1 MKESNQSER
10 LKKLLTKLSSHMR
23 IESIEIQNFRQ
34 YRKEKFV
41 FPKIN
46 GKKDI
51 HVIIGENGE
60 GKTNILNALT
70 WCLYG
75 EELHLGDKNTAISNI
90 NSQYVYELRN
100 RGDKHGEA
108 KVTVMMSIEE
118 GGKISFMRTASYS
131 ITPSNIIET
140 KQDVI
145 AISNTNGGN
154 KVIENKNDYD
164 MYVSRYVPKEIN
176 EYIFFDGELMDQYF
190 KSDKRGNIESGIKD
204 LTKAS
209 TIEKT
214 KNALSSYAKNEIA
227 PVLRNNG
234 DSRVSE
240 AQENLESEQRRRDTQ
255 QEKVGL
261 ILNQIRTAEEEIE
274 KLTAKIQGFDTLKD
288 KTDRLGELEEESDQL
303 KNRQKK
309 LNEDLYEFV
318 RQNYIYFALYPAIK
332 EFRAYIQSQ
341 ESKGNLPPKID
352 KRLVQSIID
361 NKECAVCGNHLDTQ
375 HLQHVLL
382 ILQKLEVSSTT
393 SAELNRASSA
403 LNAIIDSMKAYP
415 KKKQS
420 FIDQKRHLDVQVS
433 RNEEEYEKLSK
444 ELRSIPNQDEIRKA
458 IIEREEYRRTVNPLH
473 EKLGREQLLLEARTK
488 AVQRA
493 EKELG
498 DAMQSNRLLDKY
510 RKQLEFCKKG
520 IVLLDETLN
529 EIIEECRK
537 EMEVSTFDIFNKLIW
552 KKDAFSKVNILEDY
566 SFELLDAYGQQ
577 TLGACSAAERAL
589 LALSF
594 TIALQQTS
602 GHDSLLYIDT
612 PLGRVGEKNR
622 INFTEVLTGIAESK
636 QVILSFTPTE
646 YDDNVRR
653 LLADK
658 YSSYCELSFDKGVTT
673 IKK

>member
-1 MKESNQSER
+1 
-10 LKKLLTKLSSHMR
+10 MR

-41 FPKIN
+41 FPKVK

-75 EELHLGDKNTAISNI
+75 EELHLGDKNTAICNI
-90 NSQYVYELRN
+90 NSQYVQELRN
-100 RGDKHGEA
+100 HSQKNGEA
-108 KVTVMMSIEE
+108 KVTVVMSIED
-118 GGKISFMRTASYS
+118 GGNITFMRTATYS
-131 ITPSNIIET
+131 ITQSNVIET
-140 KQDVI
+140 RQDVI
-145 AISNTNGGN
+145 AIANANGGN
-154 KVIENKNDYD
+154 KIIDNKNDYE

-214 KNALSSYAKNEIA
+214 KNALNSYAKTEIA
-227 PVLRNNG
+227 PVLKNNG

-240 AQENLESEQRRRDTQ
+240 AQTKLDDAQRIRDNQ
-255 QEKVGL
+255 QDKVGL
-261 ILNQIRTAEEEIE
+261 IVTQIKTADARIGE
-274 KLTAKIQGFDTLKD
+274 LTNIIQGFDSLKEKSD
-288 KTDRLGELEEESDQL
+288 KLTELEEESDKL
-303 KNRQKK
+303 KKRQMK
-309 LNEDLYEFV
+309 LNEDLNEFV
-318 RQNYIYFALYPAIK
+318 RQNYINFALYPAIK
-332 EFRAYIQSQ
+332 EFRNYIQSQ

-361 NKECAVCGNHLDTQ
+361 SKECAVCGSHLNTE
-375 HLQHVLL
+375 HLQHVLS

-403 LNAIIDSMKAYP
+403 LNAIIDNMKAYP
-415 KKKQS
+415 KKKQA
-420 FIDQKRHLDVQVS
+420 FIDQKKNLDAQVKK
-433 RNEEEYEKLSK
+433 NEEDYGVLSK
-444 ELRSIPNQDEIRKA
+444 ELRSIPNQEEIKKA
-458 IIEREEYRRTVNPLH
+458 IIEREEYRRNIGPLNQKFGR
-473 EKLGREQLLLEARTK
+473 EKLILEARDK
-488 AVQRA
+488 AVTKA
-493 EKELG
+493 EKELD
-498 DAMQSNRLLDKY
+498 DAMKSNRLLDRY
-510 RKQLEFCKKG
+510 RKQLDFCKKG
-520 IVLLDETLN
+520 IILLDETLN

-537 EMEVSTFDIFNKLIW
+537 EMEIVTFEIFNKLIW
-552 KKDAFSKVNILEDY
+552 KKGAFSKVNILEDY
-566 SFELLDAYGQQ
+566 SFELLDAYEQQ

-622 INFTEVLTGIAESK
+622 INFTEVLTEIAESK
-636 QVILSFTPTE
+636 QVVLSFTPTE

-653 LLADK
+653 LLANE
-658 YSSYCELSFDKGVTT
+658 YSSYCELNFENGVTT

>member
-1 MKESNQSER
+1 
-10 LKKLLTKLSSHMR
+10 MR
-23 IESIEIQNFRQ
+23 IESIEILNFRQ

-41 FPKIN
+41 FPRIK

-75 EELHLGDKNTAISNI
+75 EELHLGDKNTAINKI
-90 NSQYVYELRN
+90 NSQYVQELRDHSQKN
-100 RGDKHGEA
+100 GET
-108 KVTVMMSIEE
+108 KVTVVMSIED
-118 GGKISFMRTASYS
+118 GGKITFMRTAIYS
-131 ITPSNIIET
+131 ITQSNVIET

-145 AISNTNGGN
+145 AIANANGGN
-154 KVIENKNDYD
+154 KIIEKKDDYE

-190 KSDKRGNIESGIKD
+190 KSEKRGNIESGIKD

-214 KNALSSYAKNEIA
+214 KKQLNLYAKNEIA
-227 PVLRNNG
+227 PVLKSNG
-234 DSRVSE
+234 DNRVSE
-240 AQENLESEQRRRDTQ
+240 AQTNLESEQKRRDDQ

-261 ILNQIRTAEEEIE
+261 ILNQIKIAEGEIE
-274 KLTAKIQGFDTLKD
+274 RLTDIIQGFDSLKE
-288 KTDRLGELEEESDQL
+288 KTDKLEELEEESDNL
-303 KNRQKK
+303 KRRQKK
-309 LNEDLYEFV
+309 LNNDLNEFV
-318 RQNYIYFALYPAIK
+318 RQNYIYFALFPALK
-332 EFRAYIQSQ
+332 GFRDYIHSQ

-361 NKECAVCGNHLDTQ
+361 SKECAVCGNHLNTE
-375 HLQHVLL
+375 HLQHVLS

-403 LNAIIDSMKAYP
+403 LNAIIDSMKSYP
-415 KKKQS
+415 RKKQAI
-420 FIDQKRHLDVQVS
+420 IDLKSDLDRQVK
-433 RNEEEYEKLSK
+433 RNEEEYAQLSK
-444 ELRSIPNQDEIRKA
+444 ELRSIPNQDKIREA
-458 IIEREEYRRTVNPLH
+458 IIEREEYRKSINPLH
-473 EKLGREQLLLEARTK
+473 EKYGRENLILEARAK
-488 AVQRA
+488 AVKRA
-493 EKELG
+493 EKELE
-498 DAMQSNRLLDKY
+498 DAMKSNRLLDIY
-510 RKQLEFCKKG
+510 RKQLDFCKKG
-520 IVLLDETLN
+520 IILLDETLN

-537 EMEVSTFDIFNKLIW
+537 EMEVVTFEIFNKLIW
-552 KKDAFSKVNILEDY
+552 KKDAFSKVNILDDY

-622 INFTEVLTGIAESK
+622 INFAKVLTGIAESK

-653 LLADK
+653 LLAGE
-658 YSSYCELSFDKGVTT
+658 YSSYFELSFDKGVTT

>member
-1 MKESNQSER
+1 
-10 LKKLLTKLSSHMR
+10 MR
-23 IESIEIQNFRQ
+23 IESIEILNFRQ
-34 YRKEKFV
+34 YRKEKFE
-41 FPKIN
+41 FPKVK

-75 EELHLGDKNTAISNI
+75 EELHLGDKNTAINKI
-90 NSQYVYELRN
+90 NSQYVQELRN
-100 RGDKHGEA
+100 HSQKNGET
-108 KVTVMMSIEE
+108 KVTVVMSIED
-118 GGKISFMRTASYS
+118 GGKITFMRTAIYS
-131 ITPSNIIET
+131 ITQSNVIET

-145 AISNTNGGN
+145 AIANANGGN
-154 KVIENKNDYD
+154 KIIEKKDDYD

-190 KSDKRGNIESGIKD
+190 KSEKRGNIESGIKD

-214 KNALSSYAKNEIA
+214 KNALNSYAKNEIA
-227 PVLRNNG
+227 PVLKNNG

-240 AQENLESEQRRRDTQ
+240 AQANLESEQKRRDNQ

-261 ILNQIRTAEEEIE
+261 ILSQIKTAEEEIE
-274 KLTAKIQGFDTLKD
+274 KLTDKIQGFDTLKD
-288 KTDRLGELEEESDQL
+288 KTDRLEELEEESDSL
-303 KNRQKK
+303 KRRQKN
-309 LNEDLYEFV
+309 LNEELNEFV
-318 RQNYIYFALYPAIK
+318 RQNYIYFALFPALR
-332 EFRAYIQSQ
+332 EFRNYIQSQ

-361 NKECAVCGNHLDTQ
+361 SKECVVCGNHLDTE
-375 HLQHVLL
+375 HLQHVLS

-403 LNAIIDSMKAYP
+403 LNAIIDSMKSYP
-415 KKKQS
+415 KKKQAI
-420 FIDQKRHLDVQVS
+420 IDQKKNLDSQVK

-444 ELRSIPNQDEIRKA
+444 ELRSIPNQEEIRKA
-458 IIEREEYRRTVNPLH
+458 IIEREEYRKSINPLH
-473 EKLGREQLLLEARTK
+473 EKFGRENLILEARAK
-488 AVQRA
+488 AVKRA
-493 EKELG
+493 EKELD
-498 DAMQSNRLLDKY
+498 DAMKSNRLLDIY
-510 RKQLEFCKKG
+510 RKQLDFCKKG

-537 EMEVSTFDIFNKLIW
+537 EMEVVTFEIFDKLIW
-552 KKDAFSKVNILEDY
+552 KKDAFLKVNILEDY
-566 SFELLDAYGQQ
+566 SFELLDAYEQQ

-646 YDDNVRR
+646 YDENVRR
-653 LLADK
+653 LLASE

>member
-1 MKESNQSER
+1 
-10 LKKLLTKLSSHMR
+10 MR

-41 FPKIN
+41 FPKIK

-75 EELHLGDKNTAISNI
+75 EELHLGDKNTAICNI
-90 NSQYVYELRN
+90 NSQYVQELRN
-100 RGDKHGEA
+100 QSQKNGEA
-108 KVTVMMSIEE
+108 KVTVVMSIED
-118 GGKISFMRTASYS
+118 GGNITFMRTATYS
-131 ITPSNIIET
+131 ITQSNVIET

-145 AISNTNGGN
+145 AIANANGGN
-154 KVIENKNDYD
+154 KVIDNKNDYE

-214 KNALSSYAKNEIA
+214 KNALNSYAKNEIA
-227 PVLRNNG
+227 PILKRNG

-240 AQENLESEQRRRDTQ
+240 AQATLESEQKRRDDQ

-261 ILNQIRTAEEEIE
+261 IYNQIKKAEEEIE
-274 KLTAKIQGFDTLKD
+274 KLTVKIQGFDTLKE
-288 KTDRLGELEEESDQL
+288 KTDRLKELEEESDSL
-303 KNRQKK
+303 KRRQKK
-309 LNEDLYEFV
+309 LNDDLYEFV
-318 RQNYIYFALYPAIK
+318 RQNYINFALFPALQ
-332 EFRAYIQSQ
+332 EFRSYIQSQ

-352 KRLVQSIID
+352 SRLVQSIID
-361 NKECAVCGNHLDTQ
+361 SKQCAVCGNHLDTE
-375 HLQHVLL
+375 HLQHVIT
-382 ILQKLEVSSTT
+382 ILHKLEVSSTT
-393 SAELNRASSA
+393 SAELNRASTA

-415 KKKQS
+415 KKKQALV
-420 FIDQKRHLDVQVS
+420 DQKKYLESQVK
-433 RNEEEYEKLSK
+433 RNEDEYEKLSK

-458 IIEREEYRRTVNPLH
+458 IIEREEYRKNIGPLH
-473 EKLGREQLLLEARTK
+473 EKFGRENLILEARTK
-488 AVQRA
+488 AVKRA
-493 EKELG
+493 EKELD
-498 DAMQSNRLLDKY
+498 DAMKSNRLLDIY
-510 RKQLEFCKKG
+510 RKQLDFCKKG

-537 EMEVSTFDIFNKLIW
+537 EMEIVTFEIFNKLIW

-566 SFELLDAYGQQ
+566 SFELLDSYEQQ

-622 INFTEVLTGIAESK
+622 INFTEVLTGIAENK

-653 LLADK
+653 LFADE

>member
-1 MKESNQSER
+1 
-10 LKKLLTKLSSHMR
+10 MR

-34 YRKEKFV
+34 YRNGKFV
-41 FPKIN
+41 FPRIK

-90 NSQYVYELRN
+90 NSQYVQELRN
-100 RGDKHGEA
+100 RSQKNGEA
-108 KVTVMMSIEE
+108 KVTVVMSIED
-118 GGKISFMRTASYS
+118 GGKISFMRTAVYS
-131 ITPSNIIET
+131 IAENNIIET

-145 AISNTNGGN
+145 AVVNSSKIID
-154 KVIENKNDYD
+154 KKDDYD

-204 LTKAS
+204 LTKAT
-209 TIEKT
+209 TIDKT
-214 KNALSSYAKNEIA
+214 KNALNSYAKNEIA
-227 PVLRNNG
+227 PILKSNG
-234 DSRVSE
+234 DNRVSE
-240 AQENLESEQRRRDTQ
+240 AQENLESEQKRRDNQ
-255 QEKVGL
+255 QEKVGI
-261 ILNQIRTAEEEIE
+261 ILTQIQKAEDKIGE
-274 KLTAKIQGFDTLKD
+274 LTNIIQGFDSLKD
-288 KTDRLGELEEESDQL
+288 KTDRLQELEKESDQL
-303 KNRQKK
+303 KRNLEG
-309 LNEDLYEFV
+309 LNDDLNEFV
-318 RQNYIYFALYPAIK
+318 RQNYINFALFPALK
-332 EFRAYIQSQ
+332 EFRDYIRSQ

-352 KRLVQSIID
+352 KRLVESII
-361 NKECAVCGNHLDTQ
+361 NGKKCEICGNHLDTE

-403 LNAIIDSMKAYP
+403 LNAMIENMKAYP
-415 KKKQS
+415 KKKQA
-420 FIDQKRHLDVQVS
+420 IIQRKKNLDSQVKY
-433 RNEEEYEKLSK
+433 NEEEYEKLSK
-444 ELRSIPNQDEIRKA
+444 ELRTIPNQEEIRKA
-458 IIEREEYRRTVNPLH
+458 IIEREEYRKSIGPLH
-473 EKLGREQLLLEARTK
+473 EKFGRENLLLEARTK
-488 AVQRA
+488 AVERA

-498 DAMQSNRLLDKY
+498 DAMKSNRLLDIY

-520 IVLLDETLN
+520 IMLLDETLK
-529 EIIEECRK
+529 EIMEECRK
-537 EMEVSTFDIFNKLIW
+537 DMEVVTFDIFNSLIW
-552 KKDAFSKVNILEDY
+552 KKDAFSKVNILDDY

-622 INFTEVLTGIAESK
+622 INFTEVLTDIAESK

-653 LLADK
+653 LLANK

>member
-1 MKESNQSER
+1 
-10 LKKLLTKLSSHMR
+10 MR

-41 FPKIN
+41 FPKMN

-90 NSQYVYELRN
+90 NSQYVQELRN
-100 RGDKHGEA
+100 RSDKNGEA
-108 KVTVMMSIEE
+108 KVTVMMSIED
-118 GGKISFMRTASYS
+118 GGKMTFMRTALYS
-131 ITPSNIIET
+131 ITQSNVIET

-145 AISNTNGGN
+145 AIANANGGN
-154 KVIENKNDYD
+154 KVIDNKNDYD

-214 KNALSSYAKNEIA
+214 KNALNSYAKNEIA
-227 PVLRNNG
+227 PILRNNG

-240 AQENLESEQRRRDTQ
+240 AQSNLENLQRIRDNQ

-261 ILNQIRTAEEEIE
+261 ILTQIKRAEEKIE
-274 KLTAKIQGFDTLKD
+274 ELTNKIQGFDTLKE
-288 KTDRLGELEEESDQL
+288 KTDRLKELENESDSL
-303 KNRQKK
+303 KKQQMK
-309 LNEDLYEFV
+309 LNDNLNEFV
-318 RQNYIYFALYPAIK
+318 RQNYINFALFPALK
-332 EFRAYIQSQ
+332 EFRNYIQSQ

-361 NKECAVCGNHLDTQ
+361 SKECAVCGNHLDTE
-375 HLQHVLL
+375 HLQHVLS
-382 ILQKLEVSSTT
+382 ILHKLEVSSTT

-415 KKKQS
+415 KKKQA
-420 FIDQKRHLDVQVS
+420 IIEQKRNLDSQVKK
-433 RNEEEYEKLSK
+433 NEEEYEKLSK
-444 ELRSIPNQDEIRKA
+444 ELRSIPNQDEIRNA
-458 IIEREEYRRTVNPLH
+458 IIEREEYRRNIGPLH
-473 EKLGREQLLLEARTK
+473 EKFGRENLLLEARSK
-488 AVQRA
+488 AVSKA
-493 EKELG
+493 EKEL
-498 DAMQSNRLLDKY
+498 DEAMKSNRRMDIY
-510 RKQLEFCKKG
+510 RKQLEFCTKG
-520 IVLLDETLN
+520 IILLDETLK

-537 EMEVSTFDIFNKLIW
+537 EMEVATFAIFDKLIW
-552 KKDAFSKVNILEDY
+552 KKNAFSKVNILEDY
-566 SFELLDAYGQQ
+566 SFELLDTYEQQ

-622 INFTEVLTGIAESK
+622 INFAEVLTGIAESK

-646 YDDNVRR
+646 YDDNVRSQ
-653 LLADK
+653 LANK
-658 YSSYCELSFDKGVTT
+658 YSSYCELSFENGVTT

>member
-1 MKESNQSER
+1 
-10 LKKLLTKLSSHMR
+10 MR

-34 YRKEKFV
+34 YRKEKFS
-41 FPKIN
+41 FPRIK

-75 EELHLGDKNTAISNI
+75 EELHLGDKNTAINKI
-90 NSQYVYELRN
+90 NSQYVQELRN
-100 RGDKHGEA
+100 HSQKNGET
-108 KVTVMMSIEE
+108 KVTVVMSIED
-118 GGKISFMRTASYS
+118 GGKITFMRTAIYS
-131 ITPSNIIET
+131 ITQSNVIET

-145 AISNTNGGN
+145 AIANANGGN
-154 KVIENKNDYD
+154 KIIEKKDDYD

-190 KSDKRGNIESGIKD
+190 KSEKRGNIESGIKD

-214 KNALSSYAKNEIA
+214 KNALNSYAKNEIA
-227 PVLRNNG
+227 PILKSNG

-240 AQENLESEQRRRDTQ
+240 AQANLESEQKRRDNQ

-261 ILNQIRTAEEEIE
+261 IISQIKTAEEEIE
-274 KLTAKIQGFDTLKD
+274 KLTEKIQGFDTLKE
-288 KTDRLGELEEESDQL
+288 KTDRLEELENESDRL
-303 KNRQKK
+303 KNSQKK
-309 LNEDLYEFV
+309 LNETLNEFV
-318 RQNYIYFALYPAIK
+318 RQNYINFALFPALR
-332 EFRAYIQSQ
+332 EFRNYIQSQ

-361 NKECAVCGNHLDTQ
+361 SKECAICGNHLDTQ
-375 HLQHVLL
+375 HLQHVLS

-403 LNAIIDSMKAYP
+403 LNAIIDSMKTYP
-415 KKKQS
+415 KRKQAI
-420 FIDQKRHLDVQVS
+420 IDQKKNLDSQVK
-433 RNEEEYEKLSK
+433 RNEDEYEKLSK
-444 ELRSIPNQDEIRKA
+444 ELRTIPNQEEIRKA
-458 IIEREEYRRTVNPLH
+458 IIEREEYRKSINPLH
-473 EKLGREQLLLEARTK
+473 EKFGRENLILEARAK
-488 AVQRA
+488 AVKRA
-493 EKELG
+493 EKELD
-498 DAMQSNRLLDKY
+498 DAMKSNSLLAIY
-510 RKQLEFCKKG
+510 RKQLDFCKKG

-537 EMEVSTFDIFNKLIW
+537 EMEVVTFEIFDKLIW
-552 KKDAFSKVNILEDY
+552 KKDAFLKVNILEDY
-566 SFELLDAYGQQ
+566 SFELLDAYEQQ

-653 LLADK
+653 LLASE

>member
-1 MKESNQSER
+1 
-10 LKKLLTKLSSHMR
+10 MR
-23 IESIEIQNFRQ
+23 IESIDIQNFRQ

-41 FPKIN
+41 FPRIK

-75 EELHLGDKNTAISNI
+75 EELHLGDKNTAINKI
-90 NSQYVYELRN
+90 NSQYVQELRDHSQKN
-100 RGDKHGEA
+100 GET
-108 KVTVMMSIEE
+108 KVTVVMSIED
-118 GGKISFMRTASYS
+118 GGKITFMRTAIYS
-131 ITPSNIIET
+131 ITQSNVIET

-145 AISNTNGGN
+145 AIANANGGS
-154 KVIENKNDYD
+154 KIIEKKDDYE

-190 KSDKRGNIESGIKD
+190 KSEKRGNIESGIKD

-214 KNALSSYAKNEIA
+214 KKQLNSYAKNEIA
-227 PVLRNNG
+227 PVLKSNG
-234 DSRVSE
+234 DTRVSE
-240 AQENLESEQRRRDTQ
+240 AQANLESEQKRREDQ

-261 ILNQIRTAEEEIE
+261 IFNQIKKAEEEIE
-274 KLTAKIQGFDTLKD
+274 KLTDKIQGFDTLKD
-288 KTDRLGELEEESDQL
+288 KTDRLEELEAESDSL
-303 KNRQKK
+303 KKRQKK

-318 RQNYIYFALYPAIK
+318 RQNYTNFALFPALK
-332 EFRAYIQSQ
+332 EFRNYIQSQ

-361 NKECAVCGNHLDTQ
+361 SKECAICGNHLNTE
-375 HLQHVLL
+375 HLQHVLS
-382 ILQKLEVSSTT
+382 ILQKLEVSSAT

-415 KKKQS
+415 KKKQA
-420 FIDQKRHLDVQVS
+420 IIEQKKNLDSQVK

-444 ELRSIPNQDEIRKA
+444 ELRSIPNQEEIRKA
-458 IIEREEYRRTVNPLH
+458 IIEREEYRKSINPLH
-473 EKLGREQLLLEARTK
+473 EKFGRENLILEARSK
-488 AVQRA
+488 AVKRA
-493 EKELG
+493 EKELD
-498 DAMQSNRLLDKY
+498 DAMKSNRLLDVY
-510 RKQLEFCKKG
+510 RKQLDFCKKG

-529 EIIEECRK
+529 EIIEECRQD
-537 EMEVSTFDIFNKLIW
+537 MEVVTFEIFNKLIW
-552 KKDAFSKVNILEDY
+552 KKDAFSKVNILDDY

-612 PLGRVGEKNR
+612 PLGRVGERNR
-622 INFTEVLTGIAESK
+622 INFTKVLTGIAESK

-653 LLADK
+653 LLASE

>member
-1 MKESNQSER
+1 
-10 LKKLLTKLSSHMR
+10 MR
-23 IESIEIQNFRQ
+23 IESIEILNFRQ

-41 FPKIN
+41 FPRIK

-75 EELHLGDKNTAISNI
+75 EELHLGDKNTAINKI
-90 NSQYVYELRN
+90 NSQYVQELRDHSQKN
-100 RGDKHGEA
+100 GET
-108 KVTVMMSIEE
+108 KVTVVMSIED
-118 GGKISFMRTASYS
+118 GGKITFMRTAIYS
-131 ITPSNIIET
+131 ITQSNVIET

-145 AISNTNGGN
+145 AIANANGGN
-154 KVIENKNDYD
+154 KIIEKKDDYE

-190 KSDKRGNIESGIKD
+190 KSEKRGNIESGIKD

-214 KNALSSYAKNEIA
+214 KKQLNLYAKNEIA
-227 PVLRNNG
+227 PVLKSNG
-234 DSRVSE
+234 DNRVSE
-240 AQENLESEQRRRDTQ
+240 AQTNLESEQKRRDDQ

-261 ILNQIRTAEEEIE
+261 IISQIKKAEGEIE
-274 KLTAKIQGFDTLKD
+274 RLTDIIQGFDSLKE
-288 KTDRLGELEEESDQL
+288 KTDKLEELEEESDNL
-303 KNRQKK
+303 KRRQKK
-309 LNEDLYEFV
+309 LNNDLNEFV
-318 RQNYIYFALYPAIK
+318 RQNYIYFALFPALK
-332 EFRAYIQSQ
+332 GFRDYIHSQ

-361 NKECAVCGNHLDTQ
+361 SKECAVCGNHLNTE
-375 HLQHVLL
+375 HLQHVLS

-403 LNAIIDSMKAYP
+403 LNAIIDSMKSYP
-415 KKKQS
+415 KKKQAI
-420 FIDQKRHLDVQVS
+420 IDLKSDLDRQVK

-444 ELRSIPNQDEIRKA
+444 ELRSIPNQDKIREA
-458 IIEREEYRRTVNPLH
+458 IIERDEYRKSINPLH
-473 EKLGREQLLLEARTK
+473 EKYGRENLILEARTK
-488 AVQRA
+488 AVKRA
-493 EKELG
+493 EKELE
-498 DAMQSNRLLDKY
+498 DAMKSNRLLDIY
-510 RKQLEFCKKG
+510 RKQLDFCKKG
-520 IVLLDETLN
+520 IILLDETLN

-537 EMEVSTFDIFNKLIW
+537 EMEVVTFEIFNKLIW
-552 KKDAFSKVNILEDY
+552 KKDAFSKVNILDDY

-622 INFTEVLTGIAESK
+622 INFAKVLTGIAESK

-653 LLADK
+653 LLAGE
-658 YSSYCELSFDKGVTT
+658 YSSYFELSFDKGVTT

>member
-1 MKESNQSER
+1 
-10 LKKLLTKLSSHMR
+10 MR

-34 YRKEKFV
+34 YRKEKFE
-41 FPKIN
+41 FPKLK

-75 EELHLGDKNTAISNI
+75 EELHLGDKNTAINKI
-90 NSQYVYELRN
+90 NSQYVQELRN
-100 RGDKHGEA
+100 RSQKNGET
-108 KVTVMMSIEE
+108 KVTVVMSIED
-118 GGKISFMRTASYS
+118 GGKITFMRTALYS
-131 ITPSNIIET
+131 ITQSNVIET

-145 AISNTNGGN
+145 AIANANGGN
-154 KVIENKNDYD
+154 KIIDKKDDYE

-190 KSDKRGNIESGIKD
+190 KSNKRGNIESGIKD

-214 KNALSSYAKNEIA
+214 KNALNLYAKNEIA
-227 PVLRNNG
+227 PVLKSNG
-234 DSRVSE
+234 DTRVRE
-240 AQENLESEQRRRDTQ
+240 AQTKLETEQRIRDHQ

-261 ILNQIRTAEEEIE
+261 IIGQIKVAKEKIAE
-274 KLTAKIQGFDTLKD
+274 LTDKIQGFDSLKE
-288 KTDRLGELEEESDQL
+288 KTDRLEFLEEESDRL
-303 KNRQKK
+303 KSRQKRFS
-309 LNEDLYEFV
+309 EDLNEFV
-318 RQNYIYFALYPAIK
+318 RQNYINFALFPALK
-332 EFRAYIQSQ
+332 EFRDYILSQ

-352 KRLVQSIID
+352 KRLVQSIIE
-361 NKECAVCGNHLDTQ
+361 NKECAVCGNHLDTE
-375 HLQHVLL
+375 HLQYVLS
-382 ILQKLEVSSTT
+382 ILHKLEVSSKT

-403 LNAIIDSMKAYP
+403 LNAIIENMKSYP
-415 KKKQS
+415 KKKQG
-420 FIDQKRHLDVQVS
+420 IVAQKQDLDLQVTK
-433 RNEEEYEKLSK
+433 NEEEYAKISK
-444 ELRSIPNQDEIRKA
+444 ELRSIPNQEEIRNA
-458 IIEREEYRRTVNPLH
+458 IVEREEYRKNIGPLH
-473 EKLGREQLLLEARTK
+473 EKFGRENLLLEARSK
-488 AVQRA
+488 AVEKA
-493 EKELG
+493 EKELEE
-498 DAMQSNRLLDKY
+498 AMKSNSRLEIY
-510 RKQLEFCKKG
+510 RKQLEFCTKG
-520 IVLLDETLN
+520 IILLDETLK

-537 EMEVSTFDIFNKLIW
+537 EMEVATFEIFDKLIW
-552 KKDAFSKVNILEDY
+552 KKGAFSKVNILEDY
-566 SFELLDAYGQQ
+566 SFELLDAYQQQ

-653 LLADK
+653 LFANE
-658 YSSYCELSFDKGVTT
+658 YSSYCELSFDNGVTT

>member
-1 MKESNQSER
+1 M
-10 LKKLLTKLSSHMR
+10 
-23 IESIEIQNFRQ
+23 
-34 YRKEKFV
+34 
-41 FPKIN
+41 
-46 GKKDI
+46 
-51 HVIIGENGE
+51 IIGENGE

-75 EELHLGDKNTAISNI
+75 EELHLGDKNTAINKI
-90 NSQYVYELRN
+90 NSQYVQELRN
-100 RGDKHGEA
+100 HSQKNGET
-108 KVTVMMSIEE
+108 KVTVVMSIED
-118 GGKISFMRTASYS
+118 GGKITFMRTALYS
-131 ITPSNIIET
+131 ITQSNVIET

-145 AISNTNGGN
+145 AIANENGGN
-154 KVIENKNDYD
+154 KIIEKKDDYE

-190 KSDKRGNIESGIKD
+190 KSEKRGNIESGIKD
-204 LTKAS
+204 LTKAT

-214 KNALSSYAKNEIA
+214 KNALNSYAKTEIA
-227 PVLRNNG
+227 PILKSNG

-240 AQENLESEQRRRDTQ
+240 AQANLESEQKRRDDQ

-261 ILNQIRTAEEEIE
+261 ILGQIKKAEEEIE
-274 KLTAKIQGFDTLKD
+274 KLTGKIQGFDTLKD
-288 KTDRLGELEEESDQL
+288 KTDRLEELEEESDTL
-303 KNRQKK
+303 KRRLMK

-318 RQNYIYFALYPAIK
+318 RQNYIYFALFPALK
-332 EFRAYIQSQ
+332 EFRNYIQSQ

-352 KRLVQSIID
+352 KRLIQSIID
-361 NKECAVCGNHLDTQ
+361 SKECAVCGNHLDTE
-375 HLQHVLL
+375 HLQHVLS
-382 ILQKLEVSSTT
+382 ILHKLEVSSTT

-403 LNAIIDSMKAYP
+403 LNAIIDSMKTYP
-415 KKKQS
+415 KKKQAI
-420 FIDQKRHLDVQVS
+420 IDQKKYLDTQVKK
-433 RNEEEYEKLSK
+433 NEEEYEKLSK

-458 IIEREEYRRTVNPLH
+458 IIEREEYRKNIGPLH
-473 EKLGREQLLLEARTK
+473 EKFGRENLLLEARAK
-488 AVQRA
+488 AVKKA
-493 EKELG
+493 EKEL
-498 DAMQSNRLLDKY
+498 DEAMKSNRLLDIY
-510 RKQLEFCKKG
+510 RKQLDFCKKG
-520 IVLLDETLN
+520 IIVLDGTLN

-537 EMEVSTFDIFNKLIW
+537 EMEIVTFEIFNKLIW
-552 KKDAFSKVNILEDY
+552 KKDAFSKVKILEDY

-653 LLADK
+653 LLANE
-658 YSSYCELSFDKGVTT
+658 YSSYCELSFNKGVTT

>member
-1 MKESNQSER
+1 
-10 LKKLLTKLSSHMR
+10 MR

-34 YRKEKFV
+34 YRKEKFE
-41 FPKIN
+41 FPKLK

-75 EELHLGDKNTAISNI
+75 EELHLGDKNTAINKI
-90 NSQYVYELRN
+90 NSQYVQELRN
-100 RGDKHGEA
+100 RSQKNGET
-108 KVTVMMSIEE
+108 KVTVVMSIED
-118 GGKISFMRTASYS
+118 GGKITFMRTALYS
-131 ITPSNIIET
+131 ITQSNVIET

-145 AISNTNGGN
+145 AIANANGGN
-154 KVIENKNDYD
+154 KIIDKKDDYE

-190 KSDKRGNIESGIKD
+190 KSNKRGNIESGIKD

-214 KNALSSYAKNEIA
+214 KNALNLYAKNEIA
-227 PVLRNNG
+227 PVLKSNG
-234 DSRVSE
+234 DTRVRE
-240 AQENLESEQRRRDTQ
+240 AQTKLEAEQRIRDHQ

-261 ILNQIRTAEEEIE
+261 IIGQIKVAKEKIAE
-274 KLTAKIQGFDTLKD
+274 LTDKIQGFDSLKE
-288 KTDRLGELEEESDQL
+288 KTDRLEFLEEESDRL
-303 KNRQKK
+303 KSRQKRFS
-309 LNEDLYEFV
+309 EDLNEFV
-318 RQNYIYFALYPAIK
+318 RQNYINFALFPALK
-332 EFRAYIQSQ
+332 EFRDYILSQ

-352 KRLVQSIID
+352 KRLVQSIIE
-361 NKECAVCGNHLDTQ
+361 NKECAVCGNHLDTE
-375 HLQHVLL
+375 HLQYVLS
-382 ILQKLEVSSTT
+382 ILHKLEVSSKT

-403 LNAIIDSMKAYP
+403 LNAIIENMKSYP
-415 KKKQS
+415 KKKQG
-420 FIDQKRHLDVQVS
+420 IVAQKQDLDLQVTK
-433 RNEEEYEKLSK
+433 NEEEYAKISK
-444 ELRSIPNQDEIRKA
+444 ELRSIPNQEEIRNA
-458 IIEREEYRRTVNPLH
+458 IVEREEYRKNIGPLH
-473 EKLGREQLLLEARTK
+473 EKFGRENLLLEARSK
-488 AVQRA
+488 AVEKA
-493 EKELG
+493 EKELEE
-498 DAMQSNRLLDKY
+498 AMKSNSRLEIY
-510 RKQLEFCKKG
+510 RKQLEFCTKG
-520 IVLLDETLN
+520 IILLDETLK

-537 EMEVSTFDIFNKLIW
+537 EMEVATFEIFDKLIW
-552 KKDAFSKVNILEDY
+552 KKGAFSKVNILEDY
-566 SFELLDAYGQQ
+566 SFELLDAYQQQ

-653 LLADK
+653 LFANE
-658 YSSYCELSFDKGVTT
+658 YSSYCELSFDNGVTT

>member
-1 MKESNQSER
+1 
-10 LKKLLTKLSSHMR
+10 MR
-23 IESIEIQNFRQ
+23 IESIEIVNLRQ
-34 YRKEKFV
+34 YRKEKFT
-41 FPKIN
+41 FPKEK

-75 EELHLGDKNTAISNI
+75 EELHLGDKNTAICNI
-90 NSQYVYELRN
+90 NSQYVQELRDHSQKN
-100 RGDKHGEA
+100 GEA
-108 KVTVMMSIEE
+108 KVTVVMSIED
-118 GGKISFMRTASYS
+118 GGNITFMRTARYS
-131 ITPSNIIET
+131 ITPSNVVET

-145 AISNTNGGN
+145 AIAKANGGN
-154 KVIENKNDYD
+154 KIIDKKDDYA

-190 KSDKRGNIESGIKD
+190 KSEKRGDIESGIKD

-214 KNALSSYAKNEIA
+214 KNALNSYAKTEIA
-227 PVLRNNG
+227 PVLKREG

-240 AQENLESEQRRRDTQ
+240 AQDNLESEQKRRDNQ

-261 ILNQIRTAEEEIE
+261 IYSQIKKAEDEIE
-274 KLTAKIQGFDTLKD
+274 KLTDKIQGFDTLKE
-288 KTDRLGELEEESDQL
+288 KTDRLEELENESDNL
-303 KNRQKK
+303 KRSQIK
-309 LNEDLYEFV
+309 LNEHLNEFV
-318 RQNYIYFALYPAIK
+318 RQNYIYFALFPAIK
-332 EFRAYIQSQ
+332 EFREYIQSQ

-361 NKECAVCGNHLDTQ
+361 SKECAICGSHLNTE
-375 HLQHVLL
+375 HLQHVLS

-403 LNAIIDSMKAYP
+403 LNAIIDNMKAYP
-415 KKKQS
+415 KRKQAI
-420 FIDQKRHLDVQVS
+420 IDQKKTLDAQVKK
-433 RNEEEYEKLSK
+433 NEIEYEQLSK
-444 ELRSIPNQDEIRKA
+444 ELRSIPNQEEIRKA
-458 IIEREEYRRTVNPLH
+458 IIERDEYRKNIGPLH
-473 EKLGREQLLLEARTK
+473 EKFGRENLILEARTK
-488 AVQRA
+488 AVKKA
-493 EKELG
+493 EKELE
-498 DAMQSNRLLDKY
+498 DAMKSNRLLDRY
-510 RKQLEFCKKG
+510 RKQLDFCKKG
-520 IVLLDETLN
+520 ILLLDETLI
-529 EIIEECRK
+529 EIIEEYRK
-537 EMEVSTFDIFNKLIW
+537 EMEVATFEIFNKLIW

-566 SFELLDAYGQQ
+566 SFELLDAYNQQ

-646 YDDNVRR
+646 YDENVRR
-653 LLADK
+653 LLSGE
-658 YSSYCELSFDKGVTT
+658 YSSYCELNYNNGVTT
-673 IKK
+673 IKR

>member
-1 MKESNQSER
+1 
-10 LKKLLTKLSSHMR
+10 MR

-41 FPKIN
+41 FPKMK

-75 EELHLGDKNTAISNI
+75 EELHLGDKNTAICNI
-90 NSQYVYELRN
+90 NSQYVQELRN
-100 RGDKHGEA
+100 HSQKNGEA
-108 KVTVMMSIEE
+108 KVTVVMSIED
-118 GGKISFMRTASYS
+118 GGNITFMRTATYS
-131 ITPSNIIET
+131 ITLSNVIET
-140 KQDVI
+140 KQEVI
-145 AISNTNGGN
+145 AIAKANGGN
-154 KVIENKNDYD
+154 KVIDNKNDYE

-214 KNALSSYAKNEIA
+214 KNALTSYAKNEIA

-234 DSRVSE
+234 DNRVSE
-240 AQENLESEQRRRDTQ
+240 AQANLENAERVRDTQ

-261 ILNQIRTAEEEIE
+261 ILTQIKTADE
-274 KLTAKIQGFDTLKD
+274 KIAELTDKIQGFDNLKE
-288 KTDRLGELEEESDQL
+288 KTDRLKDLEEDSDTL
-303 KNRQKK
+303 KTRQKK
-309 LNEDLYEFV
+309 LNEDLNEFV
-318 RQNYIYFALYPAIK
+318 RQNYIYFALFPALN
-332 EFRAYIQSQ
+332 EFRNYIQSQ

-352 KRLVQSIID
+352 KRLIQSIID
-361 NKECAVCGNHLDTQ
+361 SKECAVCGNHLDTE
-375 HLQHVLL
+375 HLQHVLS
-382 ILQKLEVSSTT
+382 ILHKLEVSSTT
-393 SAELNRASSA
+393 SAELNRASTA
-403 LNAIIDSMKAYP
+403 LNAIIENMKAYP
-415 KKKQS
+415 KRKQR
-420 FIDQKRHLDVQVS
+420 FVDQKKYLDTEIHN
-433 RNEEEYEKLSK
+433 NEEEYEKLTK
-444 ELRSIPNQDEIRKA
+444 ELRSIPNQEEINKA
-458 IIEREEYRRTVNPLH
+458 IVEREEYRKRINPLH
-473 EKLGREQLLLEARTK
+473 EKFGRENLLLEARSK
-488 AVQRA
+488 AVQKA
-493 EKELG
+493 QKELD
-498 DAMQSNRLLDKY
+498 DAMKSNRRMDIY
-510 RKQLEFCKKG
+510 RRQLEFCTKG
-520 IVLLDETLN
+520 VNMLDETLK

-537 EMEVSTFDIFNKLIW
+537 DMEVATFDIFNKLIW
-552 KKDAFSKVNILEDY
+552 KEDAFSKVNILEDY
-566 SFELLDAYGQQ
+566 SFELLDAYNQQ

-622 INFTEVLTGIAESK
+622 IKFTKVLTGIAESK

-653 LLADK
+653 LLADE
-658 YSSYCELSFDKGVTT
+658 YSSYCELSFDKGVTI

>member
-1 MKESNQSER
+1 
-10 LKKLLTKLSSHMR
+10 MR
-23 IESIEIQNFRQ
+23 IESIEILNFRQ

-41 FPKIN
+41 FPRIK

-75 EELHLGDKNTAISNI
+75 EELHLGDKNTAINKI
-90 NSQYVYELRN
+90 NSQYVQELRDHSQKN
-100 RGDKHGEA
+100 GET
-108 KVTVMMSIEE
+108 KVTVVMSIED
-118 GGKISFMRTASYS
+118 GGKITFMRTAIYS
-131 ITPSNIIET
+131 ITQSNVIET

-145 AISNTNGGN
+145 AIANANGGN
-154 KVIENKNDYD
+154 KIIEKKDDYE

-190 KSDKRGNIESGIKD
+190 KSEKRGNIESGIKD

-214 KNALSSYAKNEIA
+214 KKQLNLYAKNEIA
-227 PVLRNNG
+227 PVLKSNG
-234 DSRVSE
+234 DNRVSE
-240 AQENLESEQRRRDTQ
+240 AQTNLESEQKRRDDQ

-261 ILNQIRTAEEEIE
+261 ILNQIKIAEGEIE
-274 KLTAKIQGFDTLKD
+274 RLTDIIQGFDSLKE
-288 KTDRLGELEEESDQL
+288 KTDKLEELEEESDNL
-303 KNRQKK
+303 KRRQKK
-309 LNEDLYEFV
+309 LNNDLNEFV
-318 RQNYIYFALYPAIK
+318 RQNYIYFALFPALK
-332 EFRAYIQSQ
+332 GFRDYIHSQ

-361 NKECAVCGNHLDTQ
+361 SKECAVCGNHLNTE
-375 HLQHVLL
+375 HLQHVLS

-403 LNAIIDSMKAYP
+403 LNAIIDSMKSYP
-415 KKKQS
+415 RKKQAI
-420 FIDQKRHLDVQVS
+420 IDLKSDLDRQVK

-444 ELRSIPNQDEIRKA
+444 ELRSIPNQDKIREA
-458 IIEREEYRRTVNPLH
+458 IIEREEYRKSINPLH
-473 EKLGREQLLLEARTK
+473 EKYGRENLILEARAK
-488 AVQRA
+488 AVKRA
-493 EKELG
+493 EKELE
-498 DAMQSNRLLDKY
+498 DAMKSNRLLDIY
-510 RKQLEFCKKG
+510 RKQLDFCKKG
-520 IVLLDETLN
+520 IILLDETLN

-537 EMEVSTFDIFNKLIW
+537 EMEVVTFEIFNKLIW
-552 KKDAFSKVNILEDY
+552 KKDAFSKVNILDDY

-622 INFTEVLTGIAESK
+622 INFAKVLTGIAESK

-653 LLADK
+653 LLAGE
-658 YSSYCELSFDKGVTT
+658 YSSYFELSFDKGVTT

>member
-1 MKESNQSER
+1 MRAQNHD
-10 LKKLLTKLSSHMR
+10 LKRGGTFETAKAGTFHSVTAGTLIPLS
-23 IESIEIQNFRQ
+23 
-34 YRKEKFV
+34 
-41 FPKIN
+41 P
-46 GKKDI
+46 I

-75 EELHLGDKNTAISNI
+75 EELHLGDKNTAINKI
-90 NSQYVYELRN
+90 NSQYVQELRDHSQKN
-100 RGDKHGEA
+100 GET
-108 KVTVMMSIEE
+108 KVTVVMSIED
-118 GGKISFMRTASYS
+118 GGKITFMRTAIYS
-131 ITPSNIIET
+131 ITQSNVIET

-145 AISNTNGGN
+145 AIANANGGN
-154 KVIENKNDYD
+154 KIIEKKDDYE

-190 KSDKRGNIESGIKD
+190 KSEKRGNIESGIKD

-214 KNALSSYAKNEIA
+214 KKQLNLYAKNEIA
-227 PVLRNNG
+227 PVLKSNG
-234 DSRVSE
+234 DNRVSE
-240 AQENLESEQRRRDTQ
+240 AQTNLESEQKRRDDQ

-261 ILNQIRTAEEEIE
+261 ILNQIKIAEGEIE
-274 KLTAKIQGFDTLKD
+274 RLTDIIQGFDSLKE
-288 KTDRLGELEEESDQL
+288 KTDKLEELEEESDNL
-303 KNRQKK
+303 KRRQKK
-309 LNEDLYEFV
+309 LNNDLNEFV
-318 RQNYIYFALYPAIK
+318 RQNYIYFALFPALK
-332 EFRAYIQSQ
+332 GFRDYIHSQ

-361 NKECAVCGNHLDTQ
+361 SKECAVCGNHLNTE
-375 HLQHVLL
+375 HLQHVLS

-403 LNAIIDSMKAYP
+403 LNAIIDSMKSYP
-415 KKKQS
+415 RKKQAI
-420 FIDQKRHLDVQVS
+420 IDLKSDLDRQVK

-444 ELRSIPNQDEIRKA
+444 ELRSIPNQDKIREA
-458 IIEREEYRRTVNPLH
+458 IIEREEYRKSINPLH
-473 EKLGREQLLLEARTK
+473 EKYGRENLILEARTK
-488 AVQRA
+488 AVKRA
-493 EKELG
+493 EKELE
-498 DAMQSNRLLDKY
+498 DAMKSNRLLDIY
-510 RKQLEFCKKG
+510 RKQLDFCKKG
-520 IVLLDETLN
+520 IILLDETLN

-537 EMEVSTFDIFNKLIW
+537 EMEVVTFEIFNKLIW
-552 KKDAFSKVNILEDY
+552 KKDAFSKVNILDDY

-622 INFTEVLTGIAESK
+622 INFAKVLTGIAESK

-653 LLADK
+653 LLAGE
-658 YSSYCELSFDKGVTT
+658 YSSYFELSFDKGVTT

>member
-1 MKESNQSER
+1 
-10 LKKLLTKLSSHMR
+10 MR

-34 YRKEKFV
+34 YRKEKFT
-41 FPKIN
+41 FPRIK

-75 EELHLGDKNTAISNI
+75 EELHLGDKNTAINKI
-90 NSQYVYELRN
+90 NSQYVQELRSHSQKN
-100 RGDKHGEA
+100 GET
-108 KVTVMMSIEE
+108 KVTVVMSIED
-118 GGKISFMRTASYS
+118 GGKITFMRTAIYS
-131 ITPSNIIET
+131 ITQSNVIET

-145 AISNTNGGN
+145 AIANANGGN
-154 KVIENKNDYD
+154 KIIEKKDDYD

-190 KSDKRGNIESGIKD
+190 KSEKRGNIESGIKD

-214 KNALSSYAKNEIA
+214 KNALNSYAKNEIA
-227 PVLRNNG
+227 PILKSNG

-240 AQENLESEQRRRDTQ
+240 AQANLESEQKRRDNQ

-261 ILNQIRTAEEEIE
+261 ILSQIKTAEEEIE
-274 KLTAKIQGFDTLKD
+274 KLTEKIQGFDTLKE
-288 KTDRLGELEEESDQL
+288 KTDRLEELENESDRL
-303 KNRQKK
+303 KNSQKK
-309 LNEDLYEFV
+309 LNETLNEFV
-318 RQNYIYFALYPAIK
+318 RQNYINFALFPALK
-332 EFRAYIQSQ
+332 EFRNYIHSQ

-361 NKECAVCGNHLDTQ
+361 SKECAICGNHLDTE
-375 HLQHVLL
+375 HLQHVLS

-403 LNAIIDSMKAYP
+403 LNAIMDSMKAYP
-415 KKKQS
+415 KRKQAI
-420 FIDQKRHLDVQVS
+420 IDQKKNLDSQVK

-444 ELRSIPNQDEIRKA
+444 ELRTIPNQDEIRKA
-458 IIEREEYRRTVNPLH
+458 IIEREEYRKSINPLH
-473 EKLGREQLLLEARTK
+473 EKFGRENLILEARAK
-488 AVQRA
+488 AVKRA
-493 EKELG
+493 EKDLD
-498 DAMQSNRLLDKY
+498 DAMKSNSLLAIY
-510 RKQLEFCKKG
+510 RKQLDFCKKG

-537 EMEVSTFDIFNKLIW
+537 EMEVVTFEIFNKLIW
-552 KKDAFSKVNILEDY
+552 KKDAFLKVNILEDY

-653 LLADK
+653 LLASE

>member
-1 MKESNQSER
+1 
-10 LKKLLTKLSSHMR
+10 MR
-23 IESIEIQNFRQ
+23 IESIEILNFRQ
-34 YRKEKFV
+34 YRKEKFE
-41 FPKIN
+41 FPKIK

-75 EELHLGDKNTAISNI
+75 EELHLGDKNTAINKI
-90 NSQYVYELRN
+90 NSQYVQELRN
-100 RGDKHGEA
+100 HSQKNGET
-108 KVTVMMSIEE
+108 KVTVVMSIED
-118 GGKISFMRTASYS
+118 GGKITFMRTAIYS
-131 ITPSNIIET
+131 ITQSNVIET

-145 AISNTNGGN
+145 AIANANGGN
-154 KVIENKNDYD
+154 KIIEKKDDYD

-190 KSDKRGNIESGIKD
+190 KSEKRGNIESGIKD
-204 LTKAS
+204 LTKAT

-214 KNALSSYAKNEIA
+214 KNALNSYAKNEIA
-227 PVLRNNG
+227 PVLKSNG
-234 DSRVSE
+234 DNRVSE
-240 AQENLESEQRRRDTQ
+240 AQANLESEQKRRDDQ

-261 ILNQIRTAEEEIE
+261 ILKQIKKAEEEIE
-274 KLTAKIQGFDTLKD
+274 KLTEKIHGFDTLKE
-288 KTDRLGELEEESDQL
+288 KTDRLEELETESDRL
-303 KNRQKK
+303 KSSLTK
-309 LNEDLYEFV
+309 LNGDLNEFV
-318 RQNYIYFALYPAIK
+318 RQNYINFALYPALK
-332 EFRAYIQSQ
+332 EFRNYIQSQ
-341 ESKGNLPPKID
+341 ELKGNLPPKID

-361 NKECAVCGNHLDTQ
+361 SKECAICGNHLNTEN
-375 HLQHVLL
+375 LQHVLS

-403 LNAIIDSMKAYP
+403 LNAIIDSMKTYP
-415 KKKQS
+415 KKKQA
-420 FIDQKRHLDVQVS
+420 IVDQKRTLDLQVK

-458 IIEREEYRRTVNPLH
+458 IIEREEYRKSINPLH
-473 EKLGREQLLLEARTK
+473 EKFGRENLILEARTK
-488 AVQRA
+488 AVKRA
-493 EKELG
+493 EKELE
-498 DAMQSNRLLDKY
+498 DAMKSNRLLDIY
-510 RKQLEFCKKG
+510 RRQLDFCKKG

-537 EMEVSTFDIFNKLIW
+537 EMEVVTFEIFNKLIW
-552 KKDAFSKVNILEDY
+552 KKDAFSKVNILDDY
-566 SFELLDAYGQQ
+566 SFELLDEYGQQ

-622 INFTEVLTGIAESK
+622 INFAKVLTGIAESK

-653 LLADK
+653 LLAGE
-658 YSSYCELSFDKGVTT
+658 YSSYFELSFDKGITT

>member
-1 MKESNQSER
+1 
-10 LKKLLTKLSSHMR
+10 MR

-34 YRKEKFV
+34 YRKEKFT
-41 FPKIN
+41 FPRIK

-75 EELHLGDKNTAISNI
+75 EELHLGDKNTAINKI
-90 NSQYVYELRN
+90 NSQYVQELRN
-100 RGDKHGEA
+100 HSQKNGET
-108 KVTVMMSIEE
+108 KVTVVMSIED
-118 GGKISFMRTASYS
+118 GGKITFMRTAIYS
-131 ITPSNIIET
+131 ITQSNVIET

-145 AISNTNGGN
+145 AIANANGGN
-154 KVIENKNDYD
+154 KIIEKKDDYD

-190 KSDKRGNIESGIKD
+190 KSEKRGNIESGIKD

-214 KNALSSYAKNEIA
+214 KNALNSYAKNEIA
-227 PVLRNNG
+227 PILKSNG

-240 AQENLESEQRRRDTQ
+240 AQANLESEQKRRDNQ

-261 ILNQIRTAEEEIE
+261 IISQIKKAEEEIE
-274 KLTAKIQGFDTLKD
+274 KLTDKIQGFDTLKE
-288 KTDRLGELEEESDQL
+288 KTDRLEELENESDRL
-303 KNRQKK
+303 KNSQKK
-309 LNEDLYEFV
+309 LNETLNEFV
-318 RQNYIYFALYPAIK
+318 RQNYINFALFPALR
-332 EFRAYIQSQ
+332 EFRNYIQSQ

-361 NKECAVCGNHLDTQ
+361 SKECAICGNHLDTE
-375 HLQHVLL
+375 HLQHVLS

-403 LNAIIDSMKAYP
+403 LNSIMDSMKAYP
-415 KKKQS
+415 KRKQAI
-420 FIDQKRHLDVQVS
+420 IDQKKNLDSQVK
-433 RNEEEYEKLSK
+433 RNEDEYEKLSK
-444 ELRSIPNQDEIRKA
+444 ELRTIPNQEEIRKA
-458 IIEREEYRRTVNPLH
+458 IIEREEYRKSINPLH
-473 EKLGREQLLLEARTK
+473 EKFGRENLILEARAK
-488 AVQRA
+488 AVKRA
-493 EKELG
+493 EKDLD
-498 DAMQSNRLLDKY
+498 DAMKSNSLLAIY
-510 RKQLEFCKKG
+510 RKQLDFCKKG

-537 EMEVSTFDIFNKLIW
+537 EMEVVTFEIFDKLIW
-552 KKDAFSKVNILEDY
+552 KKDAFLKVNILEDY
-566 SFELLDAYGQQ
+566 SFELLDAYEQQ

-653 LLADK
+653 LLASE

>member
-1 MKESNQSER
+1 
-10 LKKLLTKLSSHMR
+10 MR

-34 YRKEKFV
+34 YKKEKFV
-41 FPKIN
+41 FPRIR

-75 EELHLGDKNTAISNI
+75 EELHLGDKNTAINKI
-90 NSQYVYELRN
+90 NSQYVQELRGRSEKN
-100 RGDKHGEA
+100 GEA
-108 KVTVMMSIEE
+108 KVTVVMSIED
-118 GGKISFMRTASYS
+118 GGLITFMRTAIYS
-131 ITPSNIIET
+131 ITQSNVIET
-140 KQDVI
+140 KQEVI
-145 AISNTNGGN
+145 AIANANGGN
-154 KVIENKNDYD
+154 KIIEKKDDYD

-190 KSDKRGNIESGIKD
+190 KSEKRGNIESGIKD

-214 KNALSSYAKNEIA
+214 KNALNSYAKNEIA
-227 PVLRNNG
+227 PILKSNG
-234 DSRVSE
+234 DSRVSA
-240 AQENLESEQRRRDTQ
+240 AQANLESEQKRRDDQ
-255 QEKVGL
+255 QVKVGL
-261 ILNQIRTAEEEIE
+261 IVAQIKKAEQEIE
-274 KLTAKIQGFDTLKD
+274 KLTDKIQGFDTLKD
-288 KTDRLGELEEESDQL
+288 KTDRLEELEKESDNL
-303 KNRQKK
+303 KDRQTK
-309 LNEDLYEFV
+309 LNEFLHEFV
-318 RQNYIYFALYPAIK
+318 RQNYINFALFPALK
-332 EFRAYIQSQ
+332 EFKNYIHSQ

-361 NKECAVCGNHLDTQ
+361 SKECAICGSHLNTE
-375 HLQHVLL
+375 HLQHVLS

-415 KKKQS
+415 KKKQA
-420 FIDQKRHLDVQVS
+420 IVDQKRDLDIQVK

-458 IIEREEYRRTVNPLH
+458 IIEREEYRKSINPLH
-473 EKLGREQLLLEARTK
+473 ERLGRENLILEARAK
-488 AVQRA
+488 AVTRA
-493 EKELG
+493 EKELD
-498 DAMQSNRLLDKY
+498 DAMKGNRRMEIF
-510 RKQLEFCKKG
+510 RKQLDFCTKG
-520 IVLLDETLN
+520 IILLDETLK
-529 EIIEECRK
+529 EIMEECRK
-537 EMEVSTFDIFNKLIW
+537 EMEVVTFEIFDKLIW
-552 KKDAFSKVNILEDY
+552 KKEAFSKVNILEDY
-566 SFELLDAYGQQ
+566 SFELLDAYQQQ

-653 LLADK
+653 LLTSE

>member
-1 MKESNQSER
+1 
-10 LKKLLTKLSSHMR
+10 MR

-41 FPKIN
+41 FPKKN

-90 NSQYVYELRN
+90 NSQYVQEQRN
-100 RGDKHGEA
+100 HSQKNGEA
-108 KVTVMMSIEE
+108 KVTVEMSIEE
-118 GGKISFMRTASYS
+118 GGKITFMRTATYN
-131 ITPSNIIET
+131 ITQSNVIET

-145 AISNTNGGN
+145 AIVNENGGH
-154 KVIENKNDYD
+154 KVVDNKNDYE
-164 MYVSRYVPKEIN
+164 MYVFRYVPKEIN

-214 KNALSSYAKNEIA
+214 KNALRSYAKTEIA
-227 PVLRNNG
+227 PVLKNNG
-234 DSRVSE
+234 DIRVSQ
-240 AQENLESEQRRRDTQ
+240 AQEKLEIEQKARDDQ

-261 ILNQIRTAEEEIE
+261 IVSQITKAEEKIE
-274 KLTAKIQGFDTLKD
+274 ELTDKIQGFDSLKD
-288 KTDRLGELEEESDQL
+288 KTDRLEELEEESDNL
-303 KNRQKK
+303 KEHQKRLSDY
-309 LNEDLYEFV
+309 LNDFV
-318 RQNYIYFALYPAIK
+318 RQNYIYFALFPALK
-332 EFRAYIQSQ
+332 EFKNYIQSQ

-352 KRLVQSIID
+352 RRLVESIVD
-361 NKECAVCGNHLDTQ
+361 SKKCAICGNNLDTE
-375 HLQHVLL
+375 HLQYVLS
-382 ILQKLEVSSTT
+382 ILHKLEVSSTT

-415 KKKQS
+415 KKKQTI
-420 FIDQKRHLDVQVS
+420 IDQKKNLDCQVKK
-433 RNEEEYEKLSK
+433 NEEEYAKLSN
-444 ELRSIPNQDEIRKA
+444 ELRRIPNQDEIRTA
-458 IIEREEYRRTVNPLH
+458 INDREEYRKSISNL
-473 EKLGREQLLLEARTK
+473 KIKFGREDYLLKVRTEA
-488 AVQRA
+488 VSNA
-493 EKELG
+493 EKELNE
-498 DAMQSNRLLDKY
+498 AMKNNNRMEIY
-510 RKQLEFCKKG
+510 RKQLDFCSKG
-520 IVLLDETLN
+520 INLLDETLN

-537 EMEVSTFDIFNKLIW
+537 EMEVATFEIFNKLIW
-552 KKDAFSKVNILEDY
+552 KKDTFSKINILDDY

-622 INFTEVLTGIAESK
+622 INFTEVLIGIAESK

-646 YDDNVRR
+646 YDDNVRSQ
-653 LLADK
+653 LANE
-658 YSSYCELSFDKGVTT
+658 YSSYCELNFDNGVTT

>member
-1 MKESNQSER
+1 
-10 LKKLLTKLSSHMR
+10 MR
-23 IESIEIQNFRQ
+23 IESIEIINFRQ
-34 YRKEKFV
+34 YRKEKFE
-41 FPKIN
+41 FPKLKS
-46 GKKDI
+46 KKDI

-75 EELHLGDKNTAISNI
+75 EELHLGDRNTAINKI
-90 NSQYVYELRN
+90 NSQYVQELRDHSQKN
-100 RGDKHGEA
+100 GET
-108 KVTVMMSIEE
+108 KVTVVMSIED
-118 GGKISFMRTASYS
+118 GGKITFMRTAIYS
-131 ITPSNIIET
+131 ITQSNVIET

-145 AISNTNGGN
+145 AIANANGGN
-154 KVIENKNDYD
+154 KIIDKRDDYE

-190 KSDKRGNIESGIKD
+190 KSNKRGNIESGIKD

-227 PVLRNNG
+227 PVLRSNG

-240 AQENLESEQRRRDTQ
+240 AQANLESEQKRRDTQ

-261 ILNQIRTAEEEIE
+261 ILSQIKKAEEEIE
-274 KLTAKIQGFDTLKD
+274 KLTNKIQGFDTLKE
-288 KTDRLGELEEESDQL
+288 KTDRLEELEFESDKL
-303 KNRQKK
+303 KNSQKK
-309 LNEDLYEFV
+309 LSEHLNEFV
-318 RQNYIYFALYPAIK
+318 RQNFIYFALFPALK
-332 EFRAYIQSQ
+332 EFRDYIQSQ

-361 NKECAVCGNHLDTQ
+361 SKECAVCGSHLSTE
-375 HLQHVLL
+375 HLQHVLS

-415 KKKQS
+415 KNKQTIIEQKK
-420 FIDQKRHLDVQVS
+420 HLDSQVK

-444 ELRSIPNQDEIRKA
+444 ELRSIPNQQEIRQA
-458 IIEREEYRRTVNPLH
+458 IIERDEYRKNIGPLH
-473 EKLGREQLLLEARTK
+473 EKFGRENLILEARTK
-488 AVQRA
+488 AVTRA
-493 EKELG
+493 EKELEE
-498 DAMQSNRLLDKY
+498 AMKSNRRLDIY
-510 RKQLEFCKKG
+510 RNQLDFCKKG
-520 IVLLDETLN
+520 ILLLDETLK

-537 EMEVSTFDIFNKLIW
+537 EMEVVTFEIFDKLIW
-552 KKDAFSKVNILEDY
+552 KKGAFSKVNILEDY
-566 SFELLDAYGQQ
+566 SFELLDAYEQQ

-653 LLADK
+653 LLATE

-673 IKK
+673 IKR

>member
-1 MKESNQSER
+1 
-10 LKKLLTKLSSHMR
+10 MR
-23 IESIEIQNFRQ
+23 IESIEILNFRQ

-41 FPKIN
+41 FPRIK

-75 EELHLGDKNTAISNI
+75 EELHLGDKNTAINKI
-90 NSQYVYELRN
+90 NSQYVQELRDHSQKN
-100 RGDKHGEA
+100 GET
-108 KVTVMMSIEE
+108 KVTVVMSIED
-118 GGKISFMRTASYS
+118 GGKITFMRTAIYS
-131 ITPSNIIET
+131 ITQSNVIET

-145 AISNTNGGN
+145 AIANANGGN
-154 KVIENKNDYD
+154 KIIEKKDDYE

-190 KSDKRGNIESGIKD
+190 KSEKRGNIESGIKD

-214 KNALSSYAKNEIA
+214 KKQLNLYAKNEIA
-227 PVLRNNG
+227 PVLKSNG
-234 DSRVSE
+234 DNRVSE
-240 AQENLESEQRRRDTQ
+240 AQTNLESEQKRRDDQ

-261 ILNQIRTAEEEIE
+261 IISQIKKAEGEIE
-274 KLTAKIQGFDTLKD
+274 RLTDIIQGFDSLKE
-288 KTDRLGELEEESDQL
+288 KTDKLEELEEESDNL
-303 KNRQKK
+303 KRRQKK
-309 LNEDLYEFV
+309 LNNDLNEFV
-318 RQNYIYFALYPAIK
+318 RQNYIYFALFPALK
-332 EFRAYIQSQ
+332 GFRDYIHSQ

-361 NKECAVCGNHLDTQ
+361 SKECAVCGNHLNTE
-375 HLQHVLL
+375 HLQHVLS

-403 LNAIIDSMKAYP
+403 LNAIIDSMKSYP
-415 KKKQS
+415 RKKQAI
-420 FIDQKRHLDVQVS
+420 IDLKSDLDRQVK

-444 ELRSIPNQDEIRKA
+444 ELRSIPNQDKIREA
-458 IIEREEYRRTVNPLH
+458 IIERDEYRKSINPLH
-473 EKLGREQLLLEARTK
+473 EKYGRENLILEARTK
-488 AVQRA
+488 AVKRA
-493 EKELG
+493 EKELE
-498 DAMQSNRLLDKY
+498 DAMKSNRLLDIY
-510 RKQLEFCKKG
+510 RKQLDFCKKG
-520 IVLLDETLN
+520 IILLDETLN

-537 EMEVSTFDIFNKLIW
+537 EMEVVTFEIFNKLIW
-552 KKDAFSKVNILEDY
+552 KKDAFSKVNILDDY

-622 INFTEVLTGIAESK
+622 INFAKVLTGIAESK

-653 LLADK
+653 LLAGE
-658 YSSYCELSFDKGVTT
+658 YSSYFELSFDKGVTT

>member
-1 MKESNQSER
+1 
-10 LKKLLTKLSSHMR
+10 MR

-41 FPKIN
+41 FPQIK

-75 EELHLGDKNTAISNI
+75 EELHLGDKNTAICNI
-90 NSQYVYELRN
+90 NSQYVQELRN
-100 RGDKHGEA
+100 HSQKHGEA
-108 KVTVMMSIEE
+108 KVTVVMSIED
-118 GGKISFMRTASYS
+118 GGNITFMRTATYT
-131 ITPSNIIET
+131 INPGNVVET
-140 KQDVI
+140 KQDMI
-145 AISNTNGGN
+145 AIAKENGGN
-154 KVIENKNDYD
+154 KIKEKRDDYE

-190 KSDKRGNIESGIKD
+190 KSEKRGNIESGIKD

-214 KNALSSYAKNEIA
+214 KKHLINYARNEIA
-227 PVLRNNG
+227 PVLKNNG

-240 AQENLESEQRRRDTQ
+240 AQANLEEAQRIYDNQ
-255 QEKVGL
+255 QEKVG
-261 ILNQIRTAEEEIE
+261 IIVNQIKTAEEKIE
-274 KLTAKIQGFDTLKD
+274 ELTTKIQGFDYLKD
-288 KTDRLGELEEESDQL
+288 KTDMLKKLEDESDNF
-303 KNRQKK
+303 KKRQKK
-309 LNEDLYEFV
+309 LTEDLYEFV
-318 RQNYIYFALYPAIK
+318 RQNYINFALFPALQ
-332 EFRAYIQSQ
+332 EFRTYIQSQ

-352 KRLVQSIID
+352 SRLVQSIID
-361 NKECAVCGNHLDTQ
+361 SKQCAVCGNHLDTE
-375 HLQHVLL
+375 HLQHVIS
-382 ILQKLEVSSTT
+382 ILHKLEVSSAT

-403 LNAIIDSMKAYP
+403 LNAIIDSLKAYP
-415 KKKQS
+415 KKKQT
-420 FIDQKRHLDVQVS
+420 IVEQKKYLDEQIKK
-433 RNEEEYEKLSK
+433 NEDEYKKLSI

-458 IIEREEYRRTVNPLH
+458 IIEREEYRNSSNRLH
-473 EKLGREQLLLEARTK
+473 EKFGKENLILDVRSK
-488 AVQRA
+488 AVAKA
-493 EKELG
+493 EKELK
-498 DAMQSNRLLDKY
+498 DAMKSNSQLEIY
-510 RKQLEFCKKG
+510 RKQLDFCKKG
-520 IVLLDETLN
+520 ATILDETLN

-537 EMEVSTFDIFNKLIW
+537 DMEVVTFEIFNKLIW

-566 SFELLDAYGQQ
+566 SFELLDAYDQQ

-594 TIALQQTS
+594 TVALQQTS

-646 YDDNVRR
+646 YDENVRR
-653 LLADK
+653 LLSGE
-658 YSSYCELSFDKGVTT
+658 YSSYCELNYNNGVTT

>member
-1 MKESNQSER
+1 
-10 LKKLLTKLSSHMR
+10 MR
-23 IESIEIQNFRQ
+23 IESIEIENFRQ

-41 FPKIN
+41 FPKLK

-75 EELHLGDKNTAISNI
+75 EELHLGDKNTAICNI
-90 NSQYVYELRN
+90 NSQYVQELRKQSQKV
-100 RGDKHGEA
+100 GDA
-108 KVTVMMSIEE
+108 KVTVVMSIED
-118 GGKISFMRTASYS
+118 GGKITFMRAATYS
-131 ITPSNIIET
+131 ITPSNVIET

-145 AISNTNGGN
+145 AYTNANGGD
-154 KVIENKNDYD
+154 KVIESKSDYE

-214 KNALSSYAKNEIA
+214 KIALNNYAKNEIA
-227 PVLRNNG
+227 PVLRSSG
-234 DSRVSE
+234 GERVRE
-240 AQENLESEQRRRDTQ
+240 AQDKLDSEQKLRDNQ

-261 ILNQIRTAEEEIE
+261 ILSQIKHAEEEIE
-274 KLTAKIQGFDTLKD
+274 KLTEKIQGFDTLKD
-288 KTDRLGELEEESDQL
+288 KTDRLQELEEESDDL
-303 KNRQKK
+303 KKRLVKFNVT
-309 LNEDLYEFV
+309 LNEFV
-318 RQNYIYFALYPAIK
+318 RQNYIHFAIYPALK
-332 EFRAYIQSQ
+332 EFREYIQSQ

-352 KRLVQSIID
+352 RRLVESIIHD
-361 NKECAVCGNHLDTQ
+361 GKCAICGNYLDTD
-375 HLQHVLL
+375 HLAHVRD
-382 ILQKLEVSSTT
+382 ILRKLEVSSAT

-403 LNAIIDSMKAYP
+403 LNAIIESMKAYP
-415 KKKQS
+415 KRKQA
-420 FIDQKRHLDVQVS
+420 IIEQKRDLDARVKK
-433 RNEEEYEKLSK
+433 NEEEYRKLSL
-444 ELRSIPNQDEIRKA
+444 ELRSIPNQEEIRNA
-458 IIEREEYRRTVNPLH
+458 IIDREKYSDTAKHLH
-473 EKLGREQLLLEARTK
+473 EKFGRENLILDVRAK
-488 AVQRA
+488 AVAKA
-493 EKELG
+493 EKEL
-498 DAMQSNRLLDKY
+498 DEAMRTNRRMEIY
-510 RKQLEFCKKG
+510 RKQLDFCKVG
-520 IVLLDETLN
+520 IIMLDETLN
-529 EIIEECRK
+529 EIMEECRK
-537 EMEVSTFDIFNKLIW
+537 EMEVVTFDIFNKLIW
-552 KKDAFSKVNILEDY
+552 KKNAFSKVNILEDY
-566 SFELLDAYGQQ
+566 SFELLDSYGQQ

-594 TIALQQTS
+594 TVALQQTS

-653 LLADK
+653 LLANE
-658 YSSYCELSFDKGVTT
+658 YSSYCELNFNNGVTT

>member
-1 MKESNQSER
+1 
-10 LKKLLTKLSSHMR
+10 MR

-34 YRKEKFV
+34 YRKEKFS
-41 FPKIN
+41 FPRIK

-75 EELHLGDKNTAISNI
+75 EELHLGDKNTAINKI
-90 NSQYVYELRN
+90 NSQYVQELRN
-100 RGDKHGEA
+100 HSQKNGET
-108 KVTVMMSIEE
+108 KVTVVMSIED
-118 GGKISFMRTASYS
+118 GGKITFMRTAIYS
-131 ITPSNIIET
+131 ITQSNVIET

-145 AISNTNGGN
+145 AIANANGGN
-154 KVIENKNDYD
+154 KIIEKKDDYD

-190 KSDKRGNIESGIKD
+190 KSEKRGNIESGIKD

-214 KNALSSYAKNEIA
+214 KNALNSYAKNEIA
-227 PVLRNNG
+227 PILKSNG

-240 AQENLESEQRRRDTQ
+240 AQANLESEQKRRDNQ

-261 ILNQIRTAEEEIE
+261 IISQIKTAEEEIE
-274 KLTAKIQGFDTLKD
+274 KLTEKIQGFDTLKE
-288 KTDRLGELEEESDQL
+288 KTDRLEELENESDRL
-303 KNRQKK
+303 KNSQKK
-309 LNEDLYEFV
+309 LNETLNEFV
-318 RQNYIYFALYPAIK
+318 WQNYINFALFPALR
-332 EFRAYIQSQ
+332 EFRNYIQSQ

-361 NKECAVCGNHLDTQ
+361 GKECAICGNHLDTQ
-375 HLQHVLL
+375 HLQHVLS

-403 LNAIIDSMKAYP
+403 LNAIIDSMKTYP
-415 KKKQS
+415 KRKQAI
-420 FIDQKRHLDVQVS
+420 IDQKKNLDTQVK
-433 RNEEEYEKLSK
+433 RNEDEYEKLSK
-444 ELRSIPNQDEIRKA
+444 ELRTIPNQEEIRKA
-458 IIEREEYRRTVNPLH
+458 IIEREEYRKSINPLH
-473 EKLGREQLLLEARTK
+473 EKFGRENLILEARAK
-488 AVQRA
+488 AVKRA
-493 EKELG
+493 EKELD
-498 DAMQSNRLLDKY
+498 DAMKSNSLLAIY
-510 RKQLEFCKKG
+510 RKQLDFCKKG

-537 EMEVSTFDIFNKLIW
+537 EMEVVTFEIFDKLIW
-552 KKDAFSKVNILEDY
+552 KKDAFLKVNILEDY
-566 SFELLDAYGQQ
+566 SFELLDAYEQQ

-653 LLADK
+653 LLASE

>member
-1 MKESNQSER
+1 
-10 LKKLLTKLSSHMR
+10 MR

-41 FPKIN
+41 FPKVN

-75 EELHLGDKNTAISNI
+75 VELHLGDKNTAICNI
-90 NSQYVYELRN
+90 NSQYVQELRN
-100 RGDKHGEA
+100 QSQKNGEA
-108 KVTVMMSIEE
+108 KVTVVMSIED
-118 GGKISFMRTASYS
+118 GGKISFMRTALYS
-131 ITPSNIIET
+131 ITQSNIIET

-145 AISNTNGGN
+145 AIASANSGN
-154 KVIENKNDYD
+154 KIIDNKNDYE

-204 LTKAS
+204 LTKAT

-214 KNALSSYAKNEIA
+214 KNALNSYAKNEIA
-227 PVLRNNG
+227 PVLKSNG
-234 DSRVSE
+234 DTRVRE
-240 AQENLESEQRRRDTQ
+240 AQDNLESEQKRRDTQ
-255 QEKVGL
+255 QEKVG
-261 ILNQIRTAEEEIE
+261 IIVSQIKKAEEKIE
-274 KLTAKIQGFDTLKD
+274 ELTNIIQGFDTLKD
-288 KTDRLGELEEESDQL
+288 KTDKLKELEEESDTL
-303 KNRQKK
+303 KRRLIK
-309 LNEDLYEFV
+309 LNDDLNEFV
-318 RQNYIYFALYPAIK
+318 RQNYINFALFPALK
-332 EFRAYIQSQ
+332 EFRNYIQNQ

-352 KRLVQSIID
+352 KKLIQSIID
-361 NKECAVCGNHLDTQ
+361 GKECAVCGNHLDTE
-375 HLQHVLL
+375 HLQHVLS
-382 ILQKLEVSSTT
+382 ILHKLEVSSTT
-393 SAELNRASSA
+393 SAELNRASTA
-403 LNAIIDSMKAYP
+403 LNAIIDSMKSYP
-415 KKKQS
+415 KKKQAI
-420 FIDQKRHLDVQVS
+420 IDQKKYLDAQVKK
-433 RNEEEYEKLSK
+433 NEDEYENLSK
-444 ELRSIPNQDEIRKA
+444 ELRRIPNQDAIRKA
-458 IIEREEYRRTVNPLH
+458 IIEREEYRKNIGPLH
-473 EKLGREQLLLEARTK
+473 EKFGRENLLLETRSRSVTK
-488 AVQRA
+488 A
-493 EKELG
+493 EKELEE
-498 DAMQSNRLLDKY
+498 AMKSNRRMDVF
-510 RKQLEFCKKG
+510 RKQLEFCTKG
-520 IVLLDETLN
+520 IALLNETLN

-537 EMEVSTFDIFNKLIW
+537 EMEVVTFEIFNKLIW

-566 SFELLDAYGQQ
+566 SFELLDTYGQQ

-646 YDDNVRR
+646 YDDNVRG
-653 LLADK
+653 LLANK

>member
-1 MKESNQSER
+1 
-10 LKKLLTKLSSHMR
+10 MR

-34 YRKEKFV
+34 YRKEKFE
-41 FPKIN
+41 FPKLK

-75 EELHLGDKNTAISNI
+75 EELHLGDKNTAINKI
-90 NSQYVYELRN
+90 NSQYVQELRN
-100 RGDKHGEA
+100 RSQKNGET
-108 KVTVMMSIEE
+108 KVTVVMSIED
-118 GGKISFMRTASYS
+118 GGKITFMRTALYS
-131 ITPSNIIET
+131 ITQSNVIET

-145 AISNTNGGN
+145 AIANANGGN
-154 KVIENKNDYD
+154 KIIDKKDDYE

-190 KSDKRGNIESGIKD
+190 KSNKRGNIESGIKD

-214 KNALSSYAKNEIA
+214 KNALNLYAKNEIA
-227 PVLRNNG
+227 PVLKSNG
-234 DSRVSE
+234 DTRVRE
-240 AQENLESEQRRRDTQ
+240 AQTKLETEQRIRDHQ

-261 ILNQIRTAEEEIE
+261 IIGQIKVAKEKIAE
-274 KLTAKIQGFDTLKD
+274 LTDKIQGFDSLKE
-288 KTDRLGELEEESDQL
+288 KTDRLEFLEEESDRL
-303 KNRQKK
+303 KSRQKRFS
-309 LNEDLYEFV
+309 EDLNEFV
-318 RQNYIYFALYPAIK
+318 RQNYINFALFPALK
-332 EFRAYIQSQ
+332 EFRDYILSQ

-352 KRLVQSIID
+352 KRLVQSIIE
-361 NKECAVCGNHLDTQ
+361 NKECAVCGNHLDTE
-375 HLQHVLL
+375 HLQYVLS
-382 ILQKLEVSSTT
+382 ILHKLEVSSKT

-403 LNAIIDSMKAYP
+403 LNAIIENMKSYP
-415 KKKQS
+415 KKKQG
-420 FIDQKRHLDVQVS
+420 IVAQKQDLDLQVTK
-433 RNEEEYEKLSK
+433 NEEEYAKISK
-444 ELRSIPNQDEIRKA
+444 ELRSIPNQEEIRNA
-458 IIEREEYRRTVNPLH
+458 IVEREEYRKNIGPLH
-473 EKLGREQLLLEARTK
+473 EKFGRENLLLEARSK
-488 AVQRA
+488 AVEKA
-493 EKELG
+493 EKELEE
-498 DAMQSNRLLDKY
+498 AMKSNSRLEIY
-510 RKQLEFCKKG
+510 RKQLEFCTKG
-520 IVLLDETLN
+520 IILLDETLK

-537 EMEVSTFDIFNKLIW
+537 EMEVATFEIFDKLIW
-552 KKDAFSKVNILEDY
+552 KKGTFSKVNILEDY
-566 SFELLDAYGQQ
+566 SFELLDAYQQQ

-653 LLADK
+653 LFANE
-658 YSSYCELSFDKGVTT
+658 YSSYCELSFDNGVTT